1 MGNSTRITDNV
12 TKYMANKVKAQE
24 LVNFSGLSNLLTGRA
39 DVVRKNRIQK
49 KHKEKYNELISL
61 LEYWINKNTNE
72 TK

>member
-1 MGNSTRITDNV
+1 ME
-12 TKYMANKVKAQE
+12 NKVKAQE
-24 LVNFSGLSNLLTGRA
+24 LINFSGLSNLLTGRA
-39 DVVRKNRIQK
+39 DVVRKNRVQK

>member
-12 TKYMANKVKAQE
+12 TKYMANKLKAQE

>member
-12 TKYMANKVKAQE
+12 TKYMVNRVKAEE
-24 LVNFSGLSNLLTGRA
+24 LVNFSGLSNLLTGRS
-39 DVVRKNRIQK
+39 DVVRKNRVQK

>member
-12 TKYMANKVKAQE
+12 TKYVANKVKAQE